1 MASNLGYQRGTWK
14 ELGVSNYL
22 QIHPDTIIV
31 SYRFA
36 KFDLYQPIFVKV
48 YVTLYFYVYHAHT
61 MGLVFSPTSM
71 FLFMVNCRYIYIPVP
86 WIRHKR

>member
-1 MASNLGYQRGTWK
+1 MHRVSFSVGMLVHFMPL
-14 ELGVSNYL
+14 ELETY
-22 QIHPDTIIV
+22 

-61 MGLVFSPTSM
+61 MGPVFSPTSM
-71 FLFMVNCRYIYIPVP
+71 FLFMVNCRYTC
-86 WIRHKR
+86 